1 MRTLKALLIAL
12 TLATGTT
19 AAVTPLQACP
29 MCKVANE
36 ESQDAAAAAR
46 PRAYMYSILF
56 MIGMPATIFTGFG
69 LSFYRMVRKAQQ
81 AADAEAAVAAEAI
94 VAAETT
100 TQQAD

>member
-1 MRTLKALLIAL
+1 MTSRIRHILMLVIV
-12 TLATGTT
+12 T
-19 AAVTPLQACP
+19 AFAAGFIGNSRAAYACP
-29 MCKVANE
+29 NCKFANE
-36 ESQDAAAAAR
+36 TEKDR

-81 AADAEAAVAAEAI
+81 AADAEAAVAADAI

-100 TQQAD
+100 TQQVD